1 MKKFSFST
9 FLFLG
14 ALSFSGTLFQSHCE
28 FDKTSLKKIFH
39 LFSIFR
45 NEKLE
50 QLEESNRKSWE
61 QIKKME
67 ALEQKRG
74 KLLNIKIK
82 ELEKIEKTQK
92 LIKHFSDIGIDF
104 YDMFDK
110 YLKEGAKIEN
120 KAEFA
125 DNFNNFFRSFHN
137 LCEKTP
143 LTRQDREILEKINN
157 SYREFM
163 DKFYRKYF
171 LDNSF
176 FPKDLHPSKVRE
188 YMLEE
193 IKQKIRPV

>member
-14 ALSFSGTLFQSHCE
+14 ALFFSGTLFQSHCE
-28 FDKTSLKKIFH
+28 FDRTSLKKIFH

-50 QLEESNRKSWE
+50 QLEESNRKSLE

-82 ELEKIEKTQK
+82 ELEKIKKTQT

-110 YLKEGAKIEN
+110 YLKKGVEIEN
-120 KAEFA
+120 KEEFA
-125 DNFNNFFRSFHN
+125 NNFNNFFSAFDT

-143 LTRQDREILEKINN
+143 LTRKDREILGKINN

-163 DKFYRKYF
+163 DKFYRNYF

-176 FPKDLHPSKVRE
+176 IPKDLHPSKVRE
-188 YMLEE
+188 YMLEAIE
-193 IKQKIRPV
+193 RKIRPV